1 MIKTDFIIV
10 GIGNQATPQLST
22 EVLAKVQETMVF
34 SGGKRHY
41 ALVKH
46 LLPENHSWIAI
57 AGRMDVV
64 LHAYSQYRE
73 TILIFAS
80 GDPFFYGF
88 GNTLKAFLPEA
99 TIASFPYFN
108 SVQRLCQKSMTNYSE
123 LHTVSVHGRPWAPL
137 DVALIKDE
145 PLIGVLT
152 DGKKTPAVIAKR
164 MLQYGFSNYKMIVGE
179 ELDGDLERISNYELE
194 DCAEQEHLP
203 LNCVLLVRKQPKN
216 TSFGLPDDQFIGLPN
231 RSKMITKLPIRHSTI
246 HALDLRNAISFWD
259 IGACTGS
266 VAIEAKRHYPHLSIT
281 AFEIRTECG
290 SIIQQNKER
299 FSTPGIQV
307 VIDDFFNLD
316 LKNYPMPNVVF
327 IGGHGNR
334 LEAMILKIN
343 ALNPTV
349 RFVTNA
355 VKKTS
360 SETFIKTLKALKYD
374 IKTLQIQVDEHNKIA
389 IHSAVNI

>member
-1 MIKTDFIIV
+1 MTTTDFIIV
-10 GIGNQATPQLST
+10 GIGNHVTPQLT
-22 EVLAKVQETMVF
+22 AEVRILISKTRLF

-41 ALVKH
+41 SLVKNI
-46 LLPENHSWIAI
+46 LPKNHIWVEIS
-57 AGRMDVV
+57 GRMDMV
-64 LHAYSQYRE
+64 LHAYSQHSE

-88 GNTLKAFLPEA
+88 GNTLKAFQPEA
-99 TIASFPYFN
+99 IITSFPYFN
-108 SVQRLCQKSMTNYSE
+108 SVQRLCQKTMINYSD
-123 LHTVSVHGRPWAPL
+123 LHTVSVHGRSWAPL
-137 DVALIKDE
+137 DIVLIKDE

-179 ELDGDLERISNYELE
+179 ELDGDLEQISKVELA
-194 DCAEQEHLP
+194 DCKGVNHLP
-203 LNCVLLVRKQPKN
+203 LNCVLLLRKYPKN
-216 TSFGLPDDQFIGLPN
+216 TSFGFPDDQFIGLPN
-231 RSKMITKLPIRHSTI
+231 RAKMITKLPIRQSTI
-246 HALDLRNAISFWD
+246 HALNLTNTLSFWD

-290 SIIQQNKER
+290 AIIQQNKER

-307 VIDDFFNLD
+307 VIDDFFKLD
-316 LKNYPMPNVVF
+316 LKKYLVPNVVF

-334 LEAMILKIN
+334 LKEMILKIH
-343 ALNPTV
+343 ALNPKV

-355 VKKTS
+355 VKKSS
-360 SETFIKTLKALKYD
+360 SETFIKTLESLKYD
-374 IKTLQIQVDEHNKIA
+374 INTLNIQVDNHNKIA